1 MLEER
6 ERTRERDAKKA
17 SQIQEKKQSSTDRLT
32 RLLIKPD
39 RFGAASFSSS
49 SSLDSERGGKKC
61 AFIWQLGGELPL
73 LAMPSRY
80 I

>member
-1 MLEER
+1 LKELEKEMPR
-6 ERTRERDAKKA
+6 KHHK
-17 SQIQEKKQSSTDRLT
+17 SGKQSSTDRLT
-32 RLLIKPD
+32 GLLIKPD
-39 RFGAASFSSS
+39 RFGAASFSSSS